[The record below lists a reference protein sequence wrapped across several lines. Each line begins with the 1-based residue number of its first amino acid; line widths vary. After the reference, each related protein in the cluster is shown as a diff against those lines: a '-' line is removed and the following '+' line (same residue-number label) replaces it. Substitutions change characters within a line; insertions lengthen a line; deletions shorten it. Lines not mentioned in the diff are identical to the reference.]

1 LLIANTPTHT
11 PSPTLSPNL
20 VLYDD
25 FNGGHIDEGNWMLPT
40 NENLIYQAD
49 GVLNFVS
56 PQSAQDTVRASLSPV
71 PTGRPIREVS
81 VMRPET
87 WTPGKV
93 KL

>member
-1 LLIANTPTHT
+1 LIFTLIIWLLFPVLGVLLADIATPTSTTQIPTPTHT

-25 FNGGHIDEGNWMLPT
+25 FNGGHIDESNWMLPT

-56 PQSAQDTVRASLSPV
+56 PQSA
-71 PTGRPIREVS
+71 
-81 VMRPET
+81 
-87 WTPGKV
+87 
-93 KL
+93 